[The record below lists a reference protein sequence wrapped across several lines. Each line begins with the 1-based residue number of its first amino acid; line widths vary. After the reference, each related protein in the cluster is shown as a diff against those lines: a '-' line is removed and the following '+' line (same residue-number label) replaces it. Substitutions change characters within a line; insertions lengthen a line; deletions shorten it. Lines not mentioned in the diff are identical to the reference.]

1 MVVSSLPMSEL
12 TWECLQNLV
21 IKGYTTRAEFA
32 TPLVPEG
39 PVSPALAEEFVMVCA
54 AFFD

>member
-1 MVVSSLPMSEL
+1 MSEL